1 MKKLDWKTCGKIAVT
16 VFAIY
21 LAIHYWTHAAN
32 LFKTLIAAI
41 LPLIIGFIIAYPI
54 NILMSFYERNLL
66 KKSKRENAP
75 KIRKTLGLIFAILT
89 IVAIL
94 ALVVCLVVPQ
104 LTECIKLLVSKLPGF
119 FSLAVEKINSWDF
132 TPEKL
137 SQFLSEIDW
146 QKKITEII
154 EKASSGVGNVFA
166 VIIATLTSV
175 VSGVATV
182 ILAIIF
188 AVYLLISKDN
198 LLSQL
203 KIVSKRYFPHKFIE
217 KSEYVLGIAN
227 DSFKKFLV
235 AQCTE
240 AVILGVLVT
249 VGMLIFRFPYAAMI
263 GAVSAVCAFV
273 PVVGAFVAGGIGFIL
288 ILTESPTKALLF
300 LLFIVVVQQIEGN
313 LIYPKVMGNSIGLPG
328 FWVLVAITIGGGMFG
343 VMGIILSVPIAS
355 TIYRII
361 KDDIKK
367 RVAPIIQT
375 EQKTE

>member
-21 LAIHYWTHAAN
+21 LAIHYWTHAAS
-32 LFKTLIAAI
+32 LMKTLIAAI
-41 LPLIIGFIIAYPI
+41 LPLIIGLIIAYPI

-66 KKSKRENAP
+66 KKSKKPNAP
-75 KIRKTLGLIFAILT
+75 RVRQTLGFLLSILT
-89 IVAIL
+89 VTAIL
-94 ALVVCLVVPQ
+94 ALVICLVVPQ
-104 LTECIKLLVSKLPGF
+104 LTECVKLLIAKLPRL
-119 FSLAVEKINSWDF
+119 FSLTVEKINSWDF

-137 SQFLSEIDW
+137 SSYLSTIDW
-146 QKKITEII
+146 QSKVSELID
-154 EKASSGVGNVFA
+154 KASSGIGNVIT

-175 VSGVATV
+175 VSGIATV

-188 AVYLLISKDN
+188 AIYLLLSKDKLIAQVK
-198 LLSQL
+198 LL
-203 KIVSKRYFPHKFIE
+203 SKRYLPQKFLD
-217 KSEYVLGIAN
+217 KADYVLSIAN
-227 DSFKKFLV
+227 DSFKKFIV

-240 AVILGVLVT
+240 AIILGVLVT
-249 VGMLIFRFPYAAMI
+249 VGMLIFRFPYAPMI

-273 PVVGAFVAGGIGFIL
+273 PVVGAFVAGGIGFVL
-288 ILTESPTKALLF
+288 ILTESPTKALF
-300 LLFIVVVQQIEGN
+300 FILFIVIVQQIEGN

-367 RVAPIIQT
+367 KIAPPVQA
-375 EQKTE
+375 E

>member
-1 MKKLDWKTCGKIAVT
+1 MKKLDWKTCGKIGVT

-21 LAIHYWTHAAN
+21 LAIHYWTHAAS
-32 LFKTLIAAI
+32 LMKTLIAAI
-41 LPLIIGFIIAYPI
+41 LPLIIGLIIAYPI

-66 KKSKRENAP
+66 KKSKKPNAP
-75 KIRKTLGLIFAILT
+75 KVRQTLGFLLSILT
-89 IVAIL
+89 VTAIL
-94 ALVVCLVVPQ
+94 ALVICLVVPQ
-104 LTECIKLLVSKLPGF
+104 LTECVKLLIAKLPRL
-119 FSLAVEKINSWDF
+119 FSLTVEKINSWDF

-137 SQFLSEIDW
+137 SSYLSTIDW
-146 QKKITEII
+146 QSKVSELID
-154 EKASSGVGNVFA
+154 KASSGIGNVIT

-175 VSGVATV
+175 VSGIATV

-188 AVYLLISKDN
+188 AIYLLLSKDKLIAQVK
-198 LLSQL
+198 LL
-203 KIVSKRYFPHKFIE
+203 SKRYLPQKFLD
-217 KSEYVLGIAN
+217 KADYVLSIAN
-227 DSFKKFLV
+227 DSFKKFIV

-240 AVILGVLVT
+240 AIILGVLVT
-249 VGMLIFRFPYAAMI
+249 VGMLIFRFPYAPMI

-273 PVVGAFVAGGIGFIL
+273 PVVGAFVAGGIGFVL

-300 LLFIVVVQQIEGN
+300 ILFIVIVQQIEGN

-328 FWVLVAITIGGGMFG
+328 FWVLVAVTIGGGMFG

-367 RVAPIIQT
+367 KIAPPAQA
-375 EQKTE
+375 E

>member
-21 LAIHYWTHAAN
+21 VAIHYWTHAAN
-32 LFKTLIAAI
+32 LLKTLVAAI
-41 LPLIIGFIIAYPI
+41 LPIIIGLVIAYPI
-54 NILMSFYERNLL
+54 NILMSFYERNLF
-66 KKSKRENAP
+66 KKSTKPNINKTR
-75 KIRKTLGLIFAILT
+75 RTLGFLLAILT
-89 IVAIL
+89 VTAIL
-94 ALVVCLVVPQ
+94 ALVICLVVPQ
-104 LTECIKLLVSKLPGF
+104 LTECVKLLVAKLPRL

-137 SQFLSEIDW
+137 SKYLSDIDW
-146 QKKITEII
+146 QGKISQII
-154 EKASSGVGNVFA
+154 EKASSGIGNVFT

-188 AVYLLISKDN
+188 AVYLLLSKDK
-198 LLSQL
+198 LLAQVRL
-203 KIVSKRYFPHKFIE
+203 VSKRYLPQKYID
-217 KSEYVLGIAN
+217 KADYVLGIAN
-227 DSFKKFLV
+227 ESFRKYIV

-240 AVILGVLVT
+240 AIILGALIT
-249 VGMLIFRFPYAAMI
+249 VGMIIFRFPYAAMI

-273 PVVGAFVAGGIGFIL
+273 PVVGAFVAGGIGFVL

-300 LLFIVVVQQIEGN
+300 ILFIVVIQQIEGN

-328 FWVLVAITIGGGMFG
+328 FWVLVAVTIGGGMFG
-343 VMGIILSVPIAS
+343 VTGIILSVPIAS

-361 KDDIKK
+361 KDDIRKK
-367 RVAPIIQT
+367 APPVQV
-375 EQKTE
+375 E

>member
-21 LAIHYWTHAAN
+21 LAIHYWTHAAS
-32 LFKTLIAAI
+32 LMKTLIAAI
-41 LPLIIGFIIAYPI
+41 LPLIIGLIIAYPI

-66 KKSKRENAP
+66 KKSKKPNAP
-75 KIRKTLGLIFAILT
+75 KVRKTLGFLLSILT
-89 IVAIL
+89 VTAIL
-94 ALVVCLVVPQ
+94 ALVICLVVPQ
-104 LTECIKLLVSKLPGF
+104 LTECVKLLIAKLPRL
-119 FSLAVEKINSWDF
+119 FSLTVEKINSWDF

-137 SQFLSEIDW
+137 SSYLSTIDW
-146 QKKITEII
+146 QSKVSELID
-154 EKASSGVGNVFA
+154 KASSGIGNVIT

-175 VSGVATV
+175 VSGIATV

-188 AVYLLISKDN
+188 AIYLLLSKDKLIAQVK
-198 LLSQL
+198 LL
-203 KIVSKRYFPHKFIE
+203 SKRYLPQKFLD
-217 KSEYVLGIAN
+217 KADYVLSIAN
-227 DSFKKFLV
+227 DSFKKFIV

-240 AVILGVLVT
+240 AIILGVLVT
-249 VGMLIFRFPYAAMI
+249 VGMLIFRFPYAPMI

-273 PVVGAFVAGGIGFIL
+273 PVVGAFVAGGIGFVL
-288 ILTESPTKALLF
+288 ILTESPTKALF
-300 LLFIVVVQQIEGN
+300 FILFIVIVQQIEGN

-367 RVAPIIQT
+367 KIAPPVQA
-375 EQKTE
+375 E

>member
-21 LAIHYWTHAAN
+21 LAIHYWTHAAS
-32 LFKTLIAAI
+32 LMKTLIAAI
-41 LPLIIGFIIAYPI
+41 LPLIIGLIIAYPI

-66 KKSKRENAP
+66 KKSKKPNAP
-75 KIRKTLGLIFAILT
+75 KVRQTLGFLLSILT
-89 IVAIL
+89 VTAIL
-94 ALVVCLVVPQ
+94 ALVICLVVPQ
-104 LTECIKLLVSKLPGF
+104 LTECVKLLIAKLPRL
-119 FSLAVEKINSWDF
+119 FSLTVEKINSWDF

-137 SQFLSEIDW
+137 SSYLSTIDW
-146 QKKITEII
+146 QSKVSELID
-154 EKASSGVGNVFA
+154 KASSGIGNVIT

-175 VSGVATV
+175 VSGIATV

-188 AVYLLISKDN
+188 AIYLLLSKDKLIAQVK
-198 LLSQL
+198 LL
-203 KIVSKRYFPHKFIE
+203 SKRYLPQKFLD
-217 KSEYVLGIAN
+217 KADYVLSIAN
-227 DSFKKFLV
+227 DSFKKFIV

-240 AVILGVLVT
+240 AIILGVLVT
-249 VGMLIFRFPYAAMI
+249 VGMLIFRFPYAPMI

-273 PVVGAFVAGGIGFIL
+273 PVVGAFVAGGIGFVL

-300 LLFIVVVQQIEGN
+300 ILFIVIVQQIEGN

-328 FWVLVAITIGGGMFG
+328 FWVLVAVTIGGGMFG

-367 RVAPIIQT
+367 KIAPPAQA
-375 EQKTE
+375 E

>member
-21 LAIHYWTHAAN
+21 LAIHYWTHAAS
-32 LFKTLIAAI
+32 LMKTLIAAI
-41 LPLIIGFIIAYPI
+41 LPLIIGLIIAYPI

-66 KKSKRENAP
+66 KKSKKPNAP
-75 KIRKTLGLIFAILT
+75 KVRQTLGFLLSILT
-89 IVAIL
+89 VTAIL
-94 ALVVCLVVPQ
+94 ALVICLVVPQ
-104 LTECIKLLVSKLPGF
+104 LTECVKLLIAKLPNI

-137 SQFLSEIDW
+137 SSYLSTIDW
-146 QKKITEII
+146 QSKVSELID
-154 EKASSGVGNVFA
+154 KASSGMGNVIT

-175 VSGVATV
+175 VSGIATV

-188 AVYLLISKDN
+188 AIYLLLSKDKLIAQVK
-198 LLSQL
+198 LL
-203 KIVSKRYFPHKFIE
+203 SKRYLPQKFLD
-217 KSEYVLGIAN
+217 KADYVLSIAN
-227 DSFKKFLV
+227 DSFKKFIV

-240 AVILGVLVT
+240 AIILGVLVT
-249 VGMLIFRFPYAAMI
+249 VGMLIFRFPYAPMI

-273 PVVGAFVAGGIGFIL
+273 PVVGAFVAGGIGFVL

-300 LLFIVVVQQIEGN
+300 ILFIVIVQQIEGN

-367 RVAPIIQT
+367 KIAPPVQT
-375 EQKTE
+375 E

>member
-21 LAIHYWTHAAN
+21 LAIHYWTHAAS
-32 LFKTLIAAI
+32 LMKTLIAAI
-41 LPLIIGFIIAYPI
+41 LPLIIGLIIAYPI

-66 KKSKRENAP
+66 KKSKKPNAP
-75 KIRKTLGLIFAILT
+75 KVRQTLGFILSILT
-89 IVAIL
+89 VTAIL
-94 ALVVCLVVPQ
+94 ALVICLVVPQ
-104 LTECIKLLVSKLPGF
+104 LTECVKLLIAKLPRL
-119 FSLAVEKINSWDF
+119 FSLTVEKINSWDF

-137 SQFLSEIDW
+137 SSYLSTIDW
-146 QKKITEII
+146 QSKVSELID
-154 EKASSGVGNVFA
+154 KASSGIGNVIT

-175 VSGVATV
+175 VSGIATV

-188 AVYLLISKDN
+188 AIYLLLSKDKLIAQVK
-198 LLSQL
+198 LL
-203 KIVSKRYFPHKFIE
+203 SKRYLPQKFLD
-217 KSEYVLGIAN
+217 KADYVLSIAN
-227 DSFKKFLV
+227 DSFKKFIV

-240 AVILGVLVT
+240 AIILGVLVT
-249 VGMLIFRFPYAAMI
+249 VGMLIFRFPYAPMI

-273 PVVGAFVAGGIGFIL
+273 PVVGAFVAGGIGFVL

-300 LLFIVVVQQIEGN
+300 ILFIVIVQQIEGN

-367 RVAPIIQT
+367 KIAPPVQA
-375 EQKTE
+375 E

>member
-1 MKKLDWKTCGKIAVT
+1 MKKLDWKTCGKIGVT

-21 LAIHYWTHAAN
+21 LAIHYWTHAAS
-32 LFKTLIAAI
+32 LMKTLIAAI
-41 LPLIIGFIIAYPI
+41 LPLIIGLIIAYPI

-66 KKSKRENAP
+66 KKSKKPNAP
-75 KIRKTLGLIFAILT
+75 KVRQTLGFLLSILT
-89 IVAIL
+89 VTATL
-94 ALVVCLVVPQ
+94 ALVICLVVPQ
-104 LTECIKLLVSKLPGF
+104 LTECVKLLIAKLPRL
-119 FSLAVEKINSWDF
+119 FSLTVEKINSWDF

-137 SQFLSEIDW
+137 SSYLSTIDW
-146 QKKITEII
+146 QSKVSELID
-154 EKASSGVGNVFA
+154 KASSGIGNVIT

-175 VSGVATV
+175 VSGIATV

-188 AVYLLISKDN
+188 AIYLLLSKDKLIAQVK
-198 LLSQL
+198 LL
-203 KIVSKRYFPHKFIE
+203 SKRYLPQKFLD
-217 KSEYVLGIAN
+217 KADYVLSIAN
-227 DSFKKFLV
+227 DSFKKFIV

-240 AVILGVLVT
+240 AIILGVLVT
-249 VGMLIFRFPYAAMI
+249 VGMLIFRFPYAPMI

-273 PVVGAFVAGGIGFIL
+273 PVVGAFVAGGIGFVL

-300 LLFIVVVQQIEGN
+300 ILFIVIVQQIEGN

-367 RVAPIIQT
+367 KIAPPVQA
-375 EQKTE
+375 E

>member
-21 LAIHYWTHAAN
+21 LAIHYWTHAAS
-32 LFKTLIAAI
+32 LMKTLIAAI
-41 LPLIIGFIIAYPI
+41 LPLIIGLIIAYPI

-66 KKSKRENAP
+66 KKSKKPNAP
-75 KIRKTLGLIFAILT
+75 KVRQTLGFLLSILT
-89 IVAIL
+89 VTATL
-94 ALVVCLVVPQ
+94 ALVICLVVPQ
-104 LTECIKLLVSKLPGF
+104 LTECVKLLIAKLPRL
-119 FSLAVEKINSWDF
+119 FSLTVEKINSWDF

-137 SQFLSEIDW
+137 SSYLSTIDW
-146 QKKITEII
+146 QSKVSELID
-154 EKASSGVGNVFA
+154 KASSGIGNVIT

-175 VSGVATV
+175 VSGIATV

-188 AVYLLISKDN
+188 AIYLLLSKDKLIAQVK
-198 LLSQL
+198 LL
-203 KIVSKRYFPHKFIE
+203 SKRYLPQKFLD
-217 KSEYVLGIAN
+217 KADYVLSIAN
-227 DSFKKFLV
+227 DSFKKFIV

-240 AVILGVLVT
+240 AIILGVLVT
-249 VGMLIFRFPYAAMI
+249 VGMLIFRFPYAPMI

-273 PVVGAFVAGGIGFIL
+273 PVVGAFVAGGIGFVL

-300 LLFIVVVQQIEGN
+300 ILFIVIVQQIEGN

-328 FWVLVAITIGGGMFG
+328 FWVLVAVTIGGGMFG

-367 RVAPIIQT
+367 KIAPPVQA
-375 EQKTE
+375 E

>member
-21 LAIHYWTHAAN
+21 LAIHYWTHAAS
-32 LFKTLIAAI
+32 LLKTLVAAI
-41 LPLIIGFIIAYPI
+41 LPLLIGFIIAYPI
-54 NILMSFYERNLL
+54 NILMSFYERHLL
-66 KKSKRENAP
+66 KKSKKENSG
-75 KIRKTLGLIFAILT
+75 KIRRALGLILAILT
-89 IVAIL
+89 VVAIL
-94 ALVVCLVVPQ
+94 ALVICLVVPQ
-104 LTECIKLLVSKLPGF
+104 LTECVKLLIAKLPGVF
-119 FSLAVEKINSWDF
+119 DFVVNKINSWDF

-137 SQFLSEIDW
+137 SEYLSKIDW
-146 QKKITEII
+146 QSKISNLID
-154 EKASSGVGNVFA
+154 KASSGAGNVVA
-166 VIIATLTSV
+166 VVIATLTSV

-188 AVYLLISKDN
+188 AVYLLLSKDS

-203 KIVSKRYFPHKFIE
+203 KVVSKRYFPHKFIE
-217 KSEYVLGIAN
+217 KSEYVLSIAN

-263 GAVSAVCAFV
+263 GALSAVCAFV

-300 LLFIVVVQQIEGN
+300 LLFIVVIQQIEGN

-328 FWVLVAITIGGGMFG
+328 FWVLVAITIGGGVFG

-361 KDDIKK
+361 KDDINK
-367 RVAPIIQT
+367 RVSSLIQT
-375 EQKTE
+375 EEKTE

>member
-21 LAIHYWTHAAN
+21 LAIHYWTHAAS
-32 LFKTLIAAI
+32 LMKTLIAAI
-41 LPLIIGFIIAYPI
+41 LPLIIGLIIAYPI

-66 KKSKRENAP
+66 KKSKKPNAP
-75 KIRKTLGLIFAILT
+75 KVRQTLGFLLSILT
-89 IVAIL
+89 VTAIL
-94 ALVVCLVVPQ
+94 ALVICLVVPQ
-104 LTECIKLLVSKLPGF
+104 LTECVKLLIAKLPRL
-119 FSLAVEKINSWDF
+119 FSLTVEKINSWDF

-137 SQFLSEIDW
+137 SSYLSTIDW
-146 QKKITEII
+146 QSKVSELID
-154 EKASSGVGNVFA
+154 KASSGIGNVIT

-175 VSGVATV
+175 VSGIATV

-188 AVYLLISKDN
+188 AIYLLLSKDKLIAQVK
-198 LLSQL
+198 LL
-203 KIVSKRYFPHKFIE
+203 SKRYLPQKFLD
-217 KSEYVLGIAN
+217 KADYVLSIAN
-227 DSFKKFLV
+227 DSFKKFIV

-240 AVILGVLVT
+240 AIILGVLVT
-249 VGMLIFRFPYAAMI
+249 VGMLIFRFPYAPMI

-273 PVVGAFVAGGIGFIL
+273 PVVGAFVAGGIGFVL

-300 LLFIVVVQQIEGN
+300 ILFIVIVQQIEGN

-367 RVAPIIQT
+367 KIAPPVQA
-375 EQKTE
+375 E

>member
-21 LAIHYWTHAAN
+21 LAIHYWTHAAS

-66 KKSKRENAP
+66 KKSKKENAP

-89 IVAIL
+89 VVAVL
-94 ALVVCLVVPQ
+94 GLVICLVVPQ
-104 LTECIKLLVSKLPGF
+104 LTECIKLLISKLPGL

-146 QKKITEII
+146 QKKISEII
-154 EKASSGVGNVFA
+154 DKASSGVGNVFA

-175 VSGVATV
+175 VSGIATV

-188 AVYLLISKDN
+188 AVYILISKDK

-203 KIVSKRYFPHKFIE
+203 KVVSKRYLPHKFIE

-227 DSFKKFLV
+227 DAFKKFLV

-249 VGMLIFRFPYAAMI
+249 VGMLIFRFPYAGMI
-263 GAVSAVCAFV
+263 GAVSAVCALV

-288 ILTESPTKALLF
+288 ILTESPAKALLF
-300 LLFIVVVQQIEGN
+300 LLFIVVIQQIEGN

-361 KDDIKK
+361 KNDLEK
-367 RVAPIIQT
+367 RKEQPI
-375 EQKTE
+375 KTELTE

>member
-21 LAIHYWTHAAN
+21 LAIHYWTHAAS
-32 LFKTLIAAI
+32 LMKTLIAAI
-41 LPLIIGFIIAYPI
+41 LPLIIGLIIAYPI

-66 KKSKRENAP
+66 KKSKKPNAP
-75 KIRKTLGLIFAILT
+75 KVRQTLGFLLSILT
-89 IVAIL
+89 VTATL
-94 ALVVCLVVPQ
+94 ALVICLVVPQ
-104 LTECIKLLVSKLPGF
+104 LTECVKLLIAKLPRL
-119 FSLAVEKINSWDF
+119 FSLTVEKINSWDF

-137 SQFLSEIDW
+137 SSYLSTIDW
-146 QKKITEII
+146 QSKVSELID
-154 EKASSGVGNVFA
+154 KASSGIGNVIT

-175 VSGVATV
+175 VSGIATV

-188 AVYLLISKDN
+188 AIYLLLSKDKLIAQVK
-198 LLSQL
+198 LL
-203 KIVSKRYFPHKFIE
+203 SKRYLPQKFLD
-217 KSEYVLGIAN
+217 KADYVLSIAN
-227 DSFKKFLV
+227 DSFKKFIV

-240 AVILGVLVT
+240 AIILGVLVT
-249 VGMLIFRFPYAAMI
+249 VGMLIFRFPYAPMI

-273 PVVGAFVAGGIGFIL
+273 PVVGAFVAGGIGFVL

-300 LLFIVVVQQIEGN
+300 ILFIVIVQQIEGN

-367 RVAPIIQT
+367 KIAPPVQA
-375 EQKTE
+375 E

>member
-21 LAIHYWTHAAN
+21 LAIHYWTHAAS
-32 LFKTLIAAI
+32 LMKTLIAAI
-41 LPLIIGFIIAYPI
+41 LPLIIGLIIAYPI

-66 KKSKRENAP
+66 KKSKKPNAP
-75 KIRKTLGLIFAILT
+75 KVRQTLGFLLSILT
-89 IVAIL
+89 VTATL
-94 ALVVCLVVPQ
+94 ALVICLVVPQ
-104 LTECIKLLVSKLPGF
+104 LTECVKLLIAKLPRL
-119 FSLAVEKINSWDF
+119 FSLAVEKINSWNF

-137 SQFLSEIDW
+137 SSYLSTIDW
-146 QKKITEII
+146 QSKVSELID
-154 EKASSGVGNVFA
+154 KASSGMGNVIT

-175 VSGVATV
+175 VSGIATV

-188 AVYLLISKDN
+188 AIYLLLSKDKLIAQVK
-198 LLSQL
+198 LL
-203 KIVSKRYFPHKFIE
+203 SKRYLPQKFLD
-217 KSEYVLGIAN
+217 KADYVLSIAN
-227 DSFKKFLV
+227 DSFKKFIV

-240 AVILGVLVT
+240 AIILGVLVT
-249 VGMLIFRFPYAAMI
+249 VGMLIFRFPYAPMI

-273 PVVGAFVAGGIGFIL
+273 PVVGAFVAGGIGFVL
-288 ILTESPTKALLF
+288 ILTESPTKALF
-300 LLFIVVVQQIEGN
+300 FILFIVIVQQIEGN

-367 RVAPIIQT
+367 KIAPPVQA
-375 EQKTE
+375 E

>member
-21 LAIHYWTHAAN
+21 LAIHYWTHAAS
-32 LFKTLIAAI
+32 LMKTLIAAI
-41 LPLIIGFIIAYPI
+41 LPLIIGLIIAYPI
-54 NILMSFYERNLL
+54 NILMSFYERSLL
-66 KKSKRENAP
+66 KKSKKPNAP
-75 KIRKTLGLIFAILT
+75 KVRQTLGFLLSILT
-89 IVAIL
+89 VTAIL
-94 ALVVCLVVPQ
+94 ALVICLVVPQ
-104 LTECIKLLVSKLPGF
+104 LTECVKLLIAKLPRL
-119 FSLAVEKINSWDF
+119 FSLTVEKINSWDF

-137 SQFLSEIDW
+137 SSYLSTIDW
-146 QKKITEII
+146 QSKVSELID
-154 EKASSGVGNVFA
+154 KASSGIGNVIT

-175 VSGVATV
+175 VSGIATV

-188 AVYLLISKDN
+188 AIYLLLSKDKLIAQVK
-198 LLSQL
+198 LL
-203 KIVSKRYFPHKFIE
+203 SKRYLPQKFLD
-217 KSEYVLGIAN
+217 KADYVLSIAN
-227 DSFKKFLV
+227 DAFKKFIV

-240 AVILGVLVT
+240 AIILGVLVT
-249 VGMLIFRFPYAAMI
+249 VGMLIFRFPYAPMI

-273 PVVGAFVAGGIGFIL
+273 PVVGAFVAGGIGFVL
-288 ILTESPTKALLF
+288 ILTESPTKALF
-300 LLFIVVVQQIEGN
+300 FILFIVIVQQIEGN

-367 RVAPIIQT
+367 KIAPPVQA
-375 EQKTE
+375 E

>member
-21 LAIHYWTHAAN
+21 LAIHYWTHAAS
-32 LFKTLIAAI
+32 LMKTLIAAI
-41 LPLIIGFIIAYPI
+41 LPLIIGLIIAYPI

-66 KKSKRENAP
+66 KKSKKPNAP
-75 KIRKTLGLIFAILT
+75 KVRQTLGFLLSILT
-89 IVAIL
+89 VTAIL
-94 ALVVCLVVPQ
+94 ALVICLVVPQ
-104 LTECIKLLVSKLPGF
+104 LTECVKLLIAKLPRL
-119 FSLAVEKINSWDF
+119 FSLTVEKINSWDF

-137 SQFLSEIDW
+137 SSYLSTIDW
-146 QKKITEII
+146 QSKVSELID
-154 EKASSGVGNVFA
+154 KASSGIGNVIT

-175 VSGVATV
+175 VSGIATV

-188 AVYLLISKDN
+188 AIYLLLSKDKLIAQVK
-198 LLSQL
+198 LL
-203 KIVSKRYFPHKFIE
+203 SKRYLPQKFLD
-217 KSEYVLGIAN
+217 KADYVLSIAN
-227 DSFKKFLV
+227 DSFKKFIV

-240 AVILGVLVT
+240 AIILGVLVT
-249 VGMLIFRFPYAAMI
+249 VGMLIFRFPYAPMI

-273 PVVGAFVAGGIGFIL
+273 PVVGAFVAGGIGFVL
-288 ILTESPTKALLF
+288 ILTESPTKALF
-300 LLFIVVVQQIEGN
+300 FILFIVIVQQIEGN

-367 RVAPIIQT
+367 KIAPPVQA
-375 EQKTE
+375 E

>member
-21 LAIHYWTHAAN
+21 LAIHYWTHAAS
-32 LFKTLIAAI
+32 LMKTLIAAI
-41 LPLIIGFIIAYPI
+41 LPLIIGLIIAYPI

-66 KKSKRENAP
+66 KKSKKPNAP
-75 KIRKTLGLIFAILT
+75 KVRQTLGFLLSILT
-89 IVAIL
+89 VTATL
-94 ALVVCLVVPQ
+94 ALVICLVVPQ
-104 LTECIKLLVSKLPGF
+104 LTECVKLLIAKLPRL
-119 FSLAVEKINSWDF
+119 FSLTVEKINSWDF

-137 SQFLSEIDW
+137 SSYLSTIDW
-146 QKKITEII
+146 QSKVSELID
-154 EKASSGVGNVFA
+154 KASSGIGNVIT

-175 VSGVATV
+175 VSGIATV

-188 AVYLLISKDN
+188 AIYLLLSKDKLIAQVK
-198 LLSQL
+198 LL
-203 KIVSKRYFPHKFIE
+203 SKRYLPQKFLD
-217 KSEYVLGIAN
+217 KADYVLSIAN
-227 DSFKKFLV
+227 DSFKKFIV

-240 AVILGVLVT
+240 AIILGVLVT
-249 VGMLIFRFPYAAMI
+249 VGMLIFRFPYAPMI

-273 PVVGAFVAGGIGFIL
+273 PVVGAFVAGGIGFVL

-300 LLFIVVVQQIEGN
+300 ILFIVIVQQIEGN

-328 FWVLVAITIGGGMFG
+328 FWVLVAVTIGGGMFG

-367 RVAPIIQT
+367 KIAPPAQA
-375 EQKTE
+375 E

>member
-21 LAIHYWTHAAN
+21 LAIHYWTHAAS
-32 LFKTLIAAI
+32 LMKTLIAAI
-41 LPLIIGFIIAYPI
+41 LPLIIGLIIAYPI

-66 KKSKRENAP
+66 KKSKKPNAP
-75 KIRKTLGLIFAILT
+75 KVRQTLGFLLSILT
-89 IVAIL
+89 VTATL
-94 ALVVCLVVPQ
+94 ALVICLVVPQ
-104 LTECIKLLVSKLPGF
+104 LTECVKLLIAKLPRL
-119 FSLAVEKINSWDF
+119 FSLTVEKINSWDF

-137 SQFLSEIDW
+137 SSYLSTIDW
-146 QKKITEII
+146 QSKVSELID
-154 EKASSGVGNVFA
+154 KASSGIGNVIT

-175 VSGVATV
+175 VSGIATV

-188 AVYLLISKDN
+188 AIYLLLSKDKLIAQVK
-198 LLSQL
+198 LL
-203 KIVSKRYFPHKFIE
+203 SKRYLPQKFLD
-217 KSEYVLGIAN
+217 KADYVLSIAN
-227 DSFKKFLV
+227 DSFKKFIV

-240 AVILGVLVT
+240 AIILGVLVT
-249 VGMLIFRFPYAAMI
+249 VGMLIFRFPYAPMI

-273 PVVGAFVAGGIGFIL
+273 PVVGAFVAGGIGFVL
-288 ILTESPTKALLF
+288 ILTESPTKALF
-300 LLFIVVVQQIEGN
+300 FILFIVIVQQIEGN

-367 RVAPIIQT
+367 KIAPPVQA
-375 EQKTE
+375 E

>member
-21 LAIHYWTHAAN
+21 LAIHYWTHAAS
-32 LFKTLIAAI
+32 LMKTLIAAI
-41 LPLIIGFIIAYPI
+41 LPLIIGLIIAYPI

-66 KKSKRENAP
+66 KKSKKPNAP
-75 KIRKTLGLIFAILT
+75 KVRQTLGFLLSILT
-89 IVAIL
+89 VTATL
-94 ALVVCLVVPQ
+94 ALVICLVVPQ
-104 LTECIKLLVSKLPGF
+104 LTECVKLLIAKLPRL
-119 FSLAVEKINSWDF
+119 FSLTVEKINSWDF

-137 SQFLSEIDW
+137 SSYLSTIDW
-146 QKKITEII
+146 QSKVSELID
-154 EKASSGVGNVFA
+154 KASSGIGNVIT

-175 VSGVATV
+175 VSGIATV

-188 AVYLLISKDN
+188 AIYLLLSKDKLIAQVK
-198 LLSQL
+198 LL
-203 KIVSKRYFPHKFIE
+203 SKRYLPQKFLD
-217 KSEYVLGIAN
+217 KADYVLSIAN
-227 DSFKKFLV
+227 DSFKKFIV

-240 AVILGVLVT
+240 AIILGVLVT
-249 VGMLIFRFPYAAMI
+249 VGMLIFRFPYAPMI

-273 PVVGAFVAGGIGFIL
+273 PVVGAFVAGGIGFVL
-288 ILTESPTKALLF
+288 ILTESPTKALF
-300 LLFIVVVQQIEGN
+300 FILFILIVQQIEGN

-328 FWVLVAITIGGGMFG
+328 FWVLVAVTIGGGMFG

-367 RVAPIIQT
+367 KIAPPAQA
-375 EQKTE
+375 E

>member
-21 LAIHYWTHAAN
+21 LAIHYWTHAAS
-32 LFKTLIAAI
+32 LMKTLIAAI
-41 LPLIIGFIIAYPI
+41 LPLIIGLIIAYPI

-66 KKSKRENAP
+66 KKSKKPNAP
-75 KIRKTLGLIFAILT
+75 KVRQTLGFLLSILT
-89 IVAIL
+89 VTATL
-94 ALVVCLVVPQ
+94 ALVICLVVPQ
-104 LTECIKLLVSKLPGF
+104 LTECVKLLIAKLPRL
-119 FSLAVEKINSWDF
+119 FSLTVEKINSWDF

-137 SQFLSEIDW
+137 SSYLSTIDW
-146 QKKITEII
+146 QSKVSELID
-154 EKASSGVGNVFA
+154 KASSGIGNVIT

-175 VSGVATV
+175 VSGIATV

-188 AVYLLISKDN
+188 AIYLLLSKDKLIAQVK
-198 LLSQL
+198 LL
-203 KIVSKRYFPHKFIE
+203 SKRYLPQKFLD
-217 KSEYVLGIAN
+217 KADYVLSIAN
-227 DSFKKFLV
+227 DSFKKFIV

-240 AVILGVLVT
+240 AIILGVLVT
-249 VGMLIFRFPYAAMI
+249 VGMLIFRFPYAPMI

-273 PVVGAFVAGGIGFIL
+273 PVVGAFVAGGIGFVL

-300 LLFIVVVQQIEGN
+300 ILFIVIVQQIEGN

-355 TIYRII
+355 TIYRIL

-367 RVAPIIQT
+367 KIAPPVQA
-375 EQKTE
+375 E

>member
-21 LAIHYWTHAAN
+21 LAIHYWTHAAS

-66 KKSKRENAP
+66 KKSKKENAP

-89 IVAIL
+89 VVAVL
-94 ALVVCLVVPQ
+94 GLVICLVVPQ
-104 LTECIKLLVSKLPGF
+104 LTECIKLLISKLPGL

-146 QKKITEII
+146 QKKISEII
-154 EKASSGVGNVFA
+154 DKASSGVGNVFA

-175 VSGVATV
+175 VSGIATV

-188 AVYLLISKDN
+188 AVYILISKDK

-203 KIVSKRYFPHKFIE
+203 KVVSKRYFPHKFIE

-227 DSFKKFLV
+227 DAFKKFLV

-249 VGMLIFRFPYAAMI
+249 VGMLIFRFPYAGMI
-263 GAVSAVCAFV
+263 GAVSAVCALV

-288 ILTESPTKALLF
+288 ILTESPAKALLF
-300 LLFIVVVQQIEGN
+300 LLFIVVIQQIEGN

-361 KDDIKK
+361 KNDLEK
-367 RVAPIIQT
+367 RKEQPI
-375 EQKTE
+375 KTELTE

>member
-21 LAIHYWTHAAN
+21 LAIHYWTHAAS
-32 LFKTLIAAI
+32 LMKTLIAAI
-41 LPLIIGFIIAYPI
+41 LPLIIGLIIAYPI

-66 KKSKRENAP
+66 KKSKKPNAP
-75 KIRKTLGLIFAILT
+75 KVRQILGFLLSILT
-89 IVAIL
+89 VTAIL
-94 ALVVCLVVPQ
+94 ALVICLVVPQ
-104 LTECIKLLVSKLPGF
+104 LTECVKLLIAKLPRL
-119 FSLAVEKINSWDF
+119 FSLTVEKINSWDF

-137 SQFLSEIDW
+137 SSYLSTIDW
-146 QKKITEII
+146 QSKVSELID
-154 EKASSGVGNVFA
+154 KASSGIGNVIT

-175 VSGVATV
+175 VSGIATV

-188 AVYLLISKDN
+188 AIYLLLSKDKLIAQAK
-198 LLSQL
+198 LL
-203 KIVSKRYFPHKFIE
+203 SKRYLPQKFLD
-217 KSEYVLGIAN
+217 KADYVLSIAN
-227 DSFKKFLV
+227 DSFKKFIV

-240 AVILGVLVT
+240 AIILGVLVT
-249 VGMLIFRFPYAAMI
+249 VGMLIFRFPYAPMI

-273 PVVGAFVAGGIGFIL
+273 PVVGAFVAGGIGFVL
-288 ILTESPTKALLF
+288 ILTESPTKALF
-300 LLFIVVVQQIEGN
+300 FILFIVIVQQIEGN

-367 RVAPIIQT
+367 KIAPPVQA
-375 EQKTE
+375 E

>member
-21 LAIHYWTHAAN
+21 LAIHYWTHAAS
-32 LFKTLIAAI
+32 LMKTLIAAI
-41 LPLIIGFIIAYPI
+41 LPLIIGLIIAYPI

-66 KKSKRENAP
+66 KKSKKPNAP
-75 KIRKTLGLIFAILT
+75 KVRQTLGFLFSILT
-89 IVAIL
+89 VTAIL
-94 ALVVCLVVPQ
+94 ALVICLVVPQ
-104 LTECIKLLVSKLPGF
+104 LTECVKLLIAKLPRL
-119 FSLAVEKINSWDF
+119 FSLAVEKINSWNF

-137 SQFLSEIDW
+137 SSYLSTIDW
-146 QKKITEII
+146 QSKVSELID
-154 EKASSGVGNVFA
+154 KASSGMGNVIT

-175 VSGVATV
+175 VSGIATV

-188 AVYLLISKDN
+188 AIYLLLSKDKLIAQVK
-198 LLSQL
+198 LL
-203 KIVSKRYFPHKFIE
+203 SKRYLPQKFLD
-217 KSEYVLGIAN
+217 KADYVLSIAN
-227 DSFKKFLV
+227 DSFKKFIV

-240 AVILGVLVT
+240 AIILGVLVT
-249 VGMLIFRFPYAAMI
+249 VGMLIFRFPYAPMI

-273 PVVGAFVAGGIGFIL
+273 PVVGAFVAGGIGFVL

-300 LLFIVVVQQIEGN
+300 ILFIVIVQQIEGN

-367 RVAPIIQT
+367 KIAPPVQA
-375 EQKTE
+375 E

>member
-21 LAIHYWTHAAN
+21 LAIHYWTHAAS
-32 LFKTLIAAI
+32 LMKTLIAAI
-41 LPLIIGFIIAYPI
+41 LPLIIGLIIAYPI

-66 KKSKRENAP
+66 KKSKKPNAP
-75 KIRKTLGLIFAILT
+75 KVRQTLGFLLSILT
-89 IVAIL
+89 VTATL
-94 ALVVCLVVPQ
+94 ALVICLVVPQ
-104 LTECIKLLVSKLPGF
+104 LTECVKLLIAKLPRL
-119 FSLAVEKINSWDF
+119 FSLTVEKINSWDF

-137 SQFLSEIDW
+137 SSYLSTIDW
-146 QKKITEII
+146 QSKVSELID
-154 EKASSGVGNVFA
+154 KASSGIGNVIT

-175 VSGVATV
+175 VSGIATV

-188 AVYLLISKDN
+188 AIYLLLSKDKLIAQVK
-198 LLSQL
+198 LL
-203 KIVSKRYFPHKFIE
+203 SKRYLPQKFLD
-217 KSEYVLGIAN
+217 KADYVLSIAN
-227 DSFKKFLV
+227 DSFKKFIV

-240 AVILGVLVT
+240 AIILGVLVT
-249 VGMLIFRFPYAAMI
+249 VGMLIFRFPYAPMI

-273 PVVGAFVAGGIGFIL
+273 PVVGAFVAGGIGFVL
-288 ILTESPTKALLF
+288 ILTESPTKALF
-300 LLFIVVVQQIEGN
+300 FILFIVIVQQIEGN

-328 FWVLVAITIGGGMFG
+328 FWVLVAVTIGGGMFG

-367 RVAPIIQT
+367 KIAPPVQA
-375 EQKTE
+375 E